1 MVLPVVSIV
10 VAPRGP
16 EWGVAAALVAASA
29 WASELPWWAV
39 LPGASL
45 MTVRVRIRVMR
56 LRPRHG

>member
-1 MVLPVVSIV
+1 MSIV